1 MAEAI
6 EIKKKINIKG
16 EICPYTLVK
25 SKLAIEDI
33 EVGEVLEILL
43 DYPEAIRSIPK
54 AMENYGHK
62 VLKVEQI
69 NNTDWVIQV
78 RKEVGD

>member
-1 MAEAI
+1 
-6 EIKKKINIKG
+6 
-16 EICPYTLVK
+16 
-25 SKLAIEDI
+25 
-33 EVGEVLEILL
+33 VLEILL
-43 DYPEAIRSIPK
+43 DYPEAIRRIPK